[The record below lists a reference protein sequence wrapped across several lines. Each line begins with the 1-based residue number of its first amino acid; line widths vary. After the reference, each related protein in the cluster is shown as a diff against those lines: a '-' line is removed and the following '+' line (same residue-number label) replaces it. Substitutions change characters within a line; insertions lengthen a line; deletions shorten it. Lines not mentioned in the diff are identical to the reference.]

1 MISFSAKNILNESRS
16 AQEKKKKK
24 GNTQGI
30 IKAYPSLKT
39 GMGLTEALLPPEG
52 AQKAEQ

>member
-1 MISFSAKNILNESRS
+1 MKV
-16 AQEKKKKK
+16 AQHRKKKKKK

-30 IKAYPSLKT
+30 IKAYPSVKT
-39 GMGLTEALLPPEG
+39 GMGLIEALLPPEG